1 MNKIDPRDVAAIAG
15 LARLECDEQTL
26 QTFARQLD
34 DILKYMDKLN
44 ELDTSNVQPLYSPAR
59 QAAAFR
65 TDEVTQ
71 EYSREELLA
80 NAPEADGSY
89 FIVPKVF

>member
-1 MNKIDPRDVAAIAG
+1 MEKMDPRDVAAIAD

-34 DILKYMDKLN
+34 DILTYMDKLN
-44 ELDTSNVQPLYSPAR
+44 QLDTSNVEPLYSPIRHQTALR
-59 QAAAFR
+59 Q
-65 TDEVTQ
+65 DEVHQ
-71 EYSREELLA
+71 EYSREDLLG
-80 NAPEADGSY
+80 NAPEADPNF